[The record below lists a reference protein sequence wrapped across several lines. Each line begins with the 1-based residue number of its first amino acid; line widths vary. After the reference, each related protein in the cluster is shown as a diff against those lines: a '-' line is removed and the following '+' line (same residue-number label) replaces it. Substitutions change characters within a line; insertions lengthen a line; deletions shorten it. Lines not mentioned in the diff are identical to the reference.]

1 MCNLAVK
8 RACLI
13 YYGYRGMMLRMNGE
27 VNNIASS
34 REPDQ
39 ARPAVCG

>member
-1 MCNLAVK
+1 MCNLAVE

-13 YYGYRGMMLRMNGE
+13 YYGYRYDAKNGE